1 MRKYYISHIDFS
13 EIVNV
18 TTDPA
23 QLETARRRMKELGL
37 LTEKGNHSPATIGAA
52 VNRLAP
58 PFLSKLSKRI
68 SRRPGGINGVYET
81 LQDLYERREYVGY
94 FLYVVFFYGFI
105 EWLVPE
111 QIALMPASPET
122 LKAFCTAF
130 TERFTAYRA
139 ERESEDGAA
148 HDRKADI

>member
-1 MRKYYISHIDFS
+1 MRKYFISHIDFS

-37 LTEKGNHSPATIGAA
+37 LTEKGNPSPATIGAA

>member
-18 TTDPA
+18 TADPA
-23 QLETARRRMKELGL
+23 QLETARKRMKELGL
-37 LTEKGNHSPATIGAA
+37 LTEKGNPSPATIGAA

-68 SRRPGGINGVYET
+68 SRRPGGIDGVYET
-81 LQDLYERREYVGY
+81 LRDLYERREYVGY
-94 FLYVVFFYGFI
+94 FLYGFI

-122 LKAFCTAF
+122 LKVFCTTF
-130 TERFTAYRA
+130 TERFSAFRT

-148 HDRKADI
+148 HDPKTDI

>member
-37 LTEKGNHSPATIGAA
+37 LTEKGNPSPATIGAA

>member
-18 TTDPA
+18 TADPT
-23 QLETARRRMKELGL
+23 QLEIARKRMKELGL
-37 LTEKGNHSPATIGAA
+37 LTEKGNPSPATIGAA

-58 PFLSKLSKRI
+58 PFLSKLGKRI
-68 SRRPGGINGVYET
+68 SRRPGGIDGVYET

-94 FLYVVFFYGFI
+94 FLYIVFLYGFI

-111 QIALMPASPET
+111 QIALMPASSET

-130 TERFTAYRA
+130 AERSAAFRA
-139 ERESEDGAA
+139 EKESKDSAA
-148 HDRKADI
+148 HDQKADI

>member
-23 QLETARRRMKELGL
+23 QLETARKRMKELGL
-37 LTEKGNHSPATIGAA
+37 LTEKGNPSPATIGAA
-52 VNRLAP
+52 LNRLVP
-58 PFLSKLSKRI
+58 PFLSKLGKRI

-122 LKAFCTAF
+122 LKAFCTTF
-130 TERFTAYRA
+130 KERFSAFQA
-139 ERESEDGAA
+139 EKESEDCAA
-148 HDRKADI
+148 HDQKADI

>member
-18 TTDPA
+18 TADPA
-23 QLETARRRMKELGL
+23 QLETARKRMKELGL
-37 LTEKGNHSPATIGAA
+37 LTEKGNPSPATIGAA

-58 PFLSKLSKRI
+58 PFFSKLGKRI
-68 SRRPGGINGVYET
+68 SRRPGGIDGVYET

-94 FLYVVFFYGFI
+94 FLYIVFLYGFI

-122 LKAFCTAF
+122 LKVFCTTF
-130 TERFTAYRA
+130 TERFSAFRA
-139 ERESEDGAA
+139 EKESEDGAA
-148 HDRKADI
+148 HDRKTDI

>member
-18 TTDPA
+18 TAVPA
-23 QLETARRRMKELGL
+23 QLETARKRMKELGL
-37 LTEKGNHSPATIGAA
+37 LTEKGNPSPATIGTA

-58 PFLSKLSKRI
+58 PFFSKLGKRI

-139 ERESEDGAA
+139 EKESEGSAA